1 MYDML
6 TGLSKYQLGI
16 STINTPNLSA
26 MTTKSTETGKWSLN
40 SSKTG
45 EMAKLERTSTREIQT
60 HHVAYS
66 SQINRIM

>member
-45 EMAKLERTSTREIQT
+45 VNGEAGKNQ
-60 HHVAYS
+60 H
-66 SQINRIM
+66 QINSDTSLSHNHRR